1 MVCREI
7 SCGAPLDEMEVL
19 NFGEAHDLAGVKT
32 SCLGNETSVSQ
43 CTFQE
48 VKGSCVD
55 ATIVCTSETFS
66 VVYLHIHVNKTN
78 KFGHWV

>member
-55 ATIVCTSETFS
+55 ATVVCTSETFS
-66 VVYLHIHVNKTN
+66 VVYLHIHVNTEN
-78 KFGHWV
+78 TSPF